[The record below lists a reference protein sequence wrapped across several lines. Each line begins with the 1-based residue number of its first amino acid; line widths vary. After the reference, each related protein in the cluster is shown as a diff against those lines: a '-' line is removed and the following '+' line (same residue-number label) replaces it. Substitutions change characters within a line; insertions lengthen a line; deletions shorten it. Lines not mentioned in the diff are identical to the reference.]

1 MKTVQWLVLCLA
13 FLTMFSACSGPSF
26 SESQSSETNLSNGKK
41 ITLTLWYWNRS
52 IDDELLAQAEKQ
64 FPNIELKTQK
74 IGGDFKAKLKTTLA
88 ARSGEPD
95 IVALNDWM
103 VELFPVR
110 IVFMT

>member
-1 MKTVQWLVLCLA
+1 M
-13 FLTMFSACSGPSF
+13 P
-26 SESQSSETNLSNGKK
+26 NGKK

-64 FPNIELKTQK
+64 FPDIELKTQK

-103 VELFPVR
+103 EELFPSADR
-110 IVFMT
+110 FYDLRELGADR

>member
-13 FLTMFSACSGPSF
+13 FLTMFSACSEPSS
-26 SESQSSETNLSNGKK
+26 SESQSSETNLSNEKK

-88 ARSGEPD
+88 A
-95 IVALNDWM
+95 
-103 VELFPVR
+103 
-110 IVFMT
+110 